1 MKKNIFLALLTM
13 FSLWGCGEAGIQS
26 DISKSVA
33 IDPINVSISVPAQ
46 AVGLLVPQT
55 PPVSVNTGAIQI
67 SGEEFEDYL
76 SDAERF
82 TINEMTYSI
91 ENFPAGSEADLEISI
106 QISVA
111 GGAPINFL
119 STTVTDA
126 QNNVTDVVLYPAGS
140 VNAAAVSA
148 LEGALLNGQSFEM
161 DIELVG
167 RDVTL
172 QTQDIDFDLVFKFD
186 LTARIQL
193 D

>member
-46 AVGLLVPQT
+46 AVGVLVPQT
-55 PPVSVNTGAIQI
+55 PPVNVSTGAIEI

-119 STTVTDA
+119 STTVADA
-126 QNNVTDVVLYPAGS
+126 QNNVTDVVLYPSGS

-161 DIELVG
+161 EIELVG